1 MSNQSRSAWG
11 SRLGFILAASGSA
24 IGLGN
29 IVFFSAR
36 AYEYGGGAFY
46 LPYLIALAVVGLPV
60 LIVELGLGR
69 ARGGAFPHALGSIVG
84 RAGEFQGWWAIMNA
98 LTITMYYIT
107 LLGWVAGMGW
117 RAFTGTLFEPS
128 VPVDGFGMELGE
140 MPNPTA
146 SFFDM
151 ISDWGV
157 LVAVV
162 LVWLVNI
169 LLVSTGTRGIERA
182 VRWLMPM
189 LWVCMGGLAVVGF
202 TLPAGTDGM
211 WLLLTPQFGALASP
225 VVWNGAFAQI
235 FFTLSLGFGVMTA
248 YASYLPRRSD
258 DVANAAAVAGLNCL
272 FELVAGLA
280 VFSLLAS
287 FALPPRASTLAM
299 MFFIVPAG
307 IGQLPVAISLIGTL
321 FFTLLLV
328 AGLTSSVSLLEAAI
342 SALLD
347 KFGGSRRRAVAVV
360 CSIGIAGSMLFAL
373 PVVIDAQL
381 AQAGTLGLTLLDFID
396 HYANGYGLILVGVGE
411 CVIVGWFMPRGAL
424 RQVINEHSR
433 LKLGPWFDVL
443 IRWVIPGVLLVSA
456 GSAMREELVRGTV
469 YGTSDALVGV
479 WGWLPVACLLIW
491 LAGTLGAA
499 GLLTIMPPGRTQS
512 GTNTGGHA

>member
-1 MSNQSRSAWG
+1 MSRQLRSSWG

-46 LPYLIALAVVGLPV
+46 LPYLVALAIVGLPV

-69 ARGGAFPHALGSIVG
+69 ARGGAFPHALGSIAG
-84 RAGEFQGWWAIMNA
+84 RAGEFQGWWAILNA

-107 LLGWVAGMGW
+107 LLGWVTGMGW
-117 RAFTGTLFEPS
+117 RALTGSLFEPS
-128 VPVDGFGMELGE
+128 VAVDGFGLDAGAL
-140 MPNPTA
+140 PNPTA
-146 SFFDM
+146 SFFDL

-157 LVAVV
+157 LAAV
-162 LVWLVNI
+162 LVVWTINI
-169 LLVSTGTRGIERA
+169 VLVSRGTQGIEGA
-182 VRWLMPM
+182 VRWLMPL
-189 LWVCMGGLAVVGF
+189 LWVCMGGLAIIGF

-211 WLLLTPQFGALASP
+211 WLLLTPQFDAITSP

-248 YASYLPRRSD
+248 YASYLPKRSD

-287 FALPPRASTLAM
+287 FALPPKASTLAM

-307 IGQLPVAISLIGTL
+307 IAELPVGVPLIGCL

-342 SALLD
+342 SALID
-347 KFGGSRRRAVAVV
+347 KFAWSRRRAVMTV
-360 CSIGIAGSMLFAL
+360 CAFGITGSTLFAL
-373 PVVIDAQL
+373 PVVIDSQL
-381 AQAGTLGLTLLDFID
+381 SQTGTLGLTLLDFID
-396 HYANGYGLILVGVGE
+396 HYANGYGLILVGIGE
-411 CVIVGWFMPRGAL
+411 CIIVGWFMPAATL
-424 RQVINEHSR
+424 RKVVNEHSR

-443 IRWVIPGVLLVSA
+443 IRWVIPALLMVSV
-456 GSAMREELVRGTV
+456 GSAIREELVRGTI
-469 YGTSDALVGV
+469 YGTSDV
-479 WGWLPVACLLIW
+479 WSGIYAWLPVVCLLVW
-491 LAGTLGAA
+491 FAGTMGFA
-499 GLLTIMPPGRTQS
+499 GLLTLWRPRAAALQS
-512 GTNTGGHA
+512 SGGEA